1 MRLLRYSLRRAGQA
15 VVVLLLVVVLQFLLL
30 HLAPG
35 DVADVIAGEAQASD
49 PAFIEQLRRELGLDQ
64 PVALQL
70 WLHLQRVITLD
81 WGHAHSMD
89 APVWQLI
96 AERLPGTALL
106 MVSALGLAIV
116 LGVLLGMLAAMHARR
131 WLDGLISVLAL
142 LFYATPGFLVGIGLI
157 LLFSVQLQWLPMS
170 GMSSLYDDSS
180 WWLRGLDLARH
191 LVLPM
196 LSLALFYVAIYTR
209 LMRAAMLEVL
219 PMDYVRTARS
229 KGLSRWRV
237 AWHHAARNALLPI
250 VTMAGLQVSSLLG
263 GSVIV
268 ETIFGWPGI
277 GRLAFEAVFKRDV
290 PLVMGILLLSSVL
303 VLLTSLLVDLVY
315 TRLDPRIRLG
325 RAHDEASVQAPC
337 GLVDFCGGCGP
348 AAAHWGHGLAGPL
361 AVPAG
366 AVVGGGHAH
375 DLARRRLESAAGHR
389 CAGPRHSGR
398 FAARCAHLAA
408 HRRGGHAGG
417 LVRGHC
423 SGHADRLPW
432 RLGR

>member
-1 MRLLRYSLRRAGQA
+1 MSLLRYSLRRLGQA
-15 VVVLLLVVVLQFLLL
+15 GLVLLLVVVLQFLLL

-49 PAFIEQLRRELGLDQ
+49 PAFIEQLRRDLGLDR
-64 PVALQL
+64 PLTVQL
-70 WLHLQRVITLD
+70 GLHMQRLLTLD

-106 MVSALGLAIV
+106 MVSALTLAIV
-116 LGVLLGMLAAMHARR
+116 MGVLLGMLAALYARR
-131 WLDGLISVLAL
+131 WADGLISVLAL

-157 LLFSVQLQWLPMS
+157 LVFSVQLQWLPMS
-170 GMSSLYDDSS
+170 GMSSLYGDSP
-180 WWLRGLDLARH
+180 WTLRLIDSAKH

-196 LSLALFYVAIYTR
+196 ISLALFYVAIYTR

-219 PMDYVRTARS
+219 PMDHVRTARS
-229 KGLSRWRV
+229 KGLGRWRV
-237 AWHHAARNALLPI
+237 VWHHAARNALLPI

-303 VLLTSLLVDLVY
+303 VLAISLCVDLIY

-325 RAHDEASVQAPC
+325 
-337 GLVDFCGGCGP
+337 
-348 AAAHWGHGLAGPL
+348 
-361 AVPAG
+361 
-366 AVVGGGHAH
+366 
-375 DLARRRLESAAGHR
+375 
-389 CAGPRHSGR
+389 
-398 FAARCAHLAA
+398 
-408 HRRGGHAGG
+408 
-417 LVRGHC
+417 
-423 SGHADRLPW
+423 
-432 RLGR
+432 

>member
-1 MRLLRYSLRRAGQA
+1 MSLLRYSLRRLGQA
-15 VVVLLLVVVLQFLLL
+15 GLVLLLVVVLQFLLL

-49 PAFIEQLRRELGLDQ
+49 PAFIEQLRRDLGLDR
-64 PVALQL
+64 PLTVQL
-70 WLHLQRVITLD
+70 GLHMQRVLTLD

-106 MVSALGLAIV
+106 MVSALTLAIV
-116 LGVLLGMLAAMHARR
+116 MGVLLGMLAALYARR
-131 WLDGLISVLAL
+131 WADGLISVLAL
-142 LFYATPGFLVGIGLI
+142 LFYATPGFLVGISLI
-157 LLFSVQLQWLPMS
+157 LVFSVQLQWLPMS
-170 GMSSLYDDSS
+170 GMSSLYGDSP
-180 WWLRGLDLARH
+180 WTLRLIDSAKH

-196 LSLALFYVAIYTR
+196 ISLALFYVAIYTR

-219 PMDYVRTARS
+219 PMDHVRTARS
-229 KGLSRWRV
+229 KGLGRWRV
-237 AWHHAARNALLPI
+237 VWHHAARNALLPI

-303 VLLTSLLVDLVY
+303 VLAISLCVDLIY

-325 RAHDEASVQAPC
+325 
-337 GLVDFCGGCGP
+337 
-348 AAAHWGHGLAGPL
+348 
-361 AVPAG
+361 
-366 AVVGGGHAH
+366 
-375 DLARRRLESAAGHR
+375 
-389 CAGPRHSGR
+389 
-398 FAARCAHLAA
+398 
-408 HRRGGHAGG
+408 
-417 LVRGHC
+417 
-423 SGHADRLPW
+423 
-432 RLGR
+432 

>member
-1 MRLLRYSLRRAGQA
+1 MSLLRYSLRRLGQA
-15 VVVLLLVVVLQFLLL
+15 GLVLLLVVVLQFLLL

-49 PAFIEQLRRELGLDQ
+49 PAFIEQLRRDLGLDR
-64 PVALQL
+64 PLTVQL
-70 WLHLQRVITLD
+70 GLHMQRVLTLD

-106 MVSALGLAIV
+106 MVSALTLAIV
-116 LGVLLGMLAAMHARR
+116 MGVLLGMLAALYARR
-131 WLDGLISVLAL
+131 WADGLISVLAL

-157 LLFSVQLQWLPMS
+157 LVFSVQLQWLPMS
-170 GMSSLYDDSS
+170 GMSSLYGDSP
-180 WWLRGLDLARH
+180 WTLRLIDSAKH

-196 LSLALFYVAIYTR
+196 ISLALFYVAIYTR

-219 PMDYVRTARS
+219 PMDHVRTARS
-229 KGLSRWRV
+229 KGLGRWRV
-237 AWHHAARNALLPI
+237 VWHHAARNALLPI

-303 VLLTSLLVDLVY
+303 VLAISLCVDLIY

-325 RAHDEASVQAPC
+325 
-337 GLVDFCGGCGP
+337 
-348 AAAHWGHGLAGPL
+348 
-361 AVPAG
+361 
-366 AVVGGGHAH
+366 
-375 DLARRRLESAAGHR
+375 
-389 CAGPRHSGR
+389 
-398 FAARCAHLAA
+398 
-408 HRRGGHAGG
+408 
-417 LVRGHC
+417 
-423 SGHADRLPW
+423 
-432 RLGR
+432 

>member
-1 MRLLRYSLRRAGQA
+1 MSFLHYVLRRLAQAGL
-15 VVVLLLVVVLQFLLL
+15 VLALVVVLQFLLL

-49 PAFIEQLRRELGLDQ
+49 PAFVEQLRRELGLDQ
-64 PVALQL
+64 PLPIQL
-70 WLHLQRVITLD
+70 LLHLQRVVSLD

-106 MVSALGLAIV
+106 MVSALLLAIV
-116 LGVLLGMLAAMHARR
+116 SGVLLGMAAALNARR
-131 WLDGLISVLAL
+131 WLDGVISVLAL

-157 LLFSVQLQWLPMS
+157 LLFTVQLQWLPMS

-180 WWLRGLDLARH
+180 LWARVLDTGRH

-196 LSLALFYVAIYTR
+196 FSLALFYVAIYTR

-219 PMDYVRTARS
+219 PMDHVRTARS
-229 KGLSRWRV
+229 KGLGRWRIV
-237 AWHHAARNALLPI
+237 WHHAARNALLPI

-303 VLLTSLLVDLVY
+303 VLVVSLLVDLLY
-315 TRLDPRIRLG
+315 TRLDPRIRL
-325 RAHDEASVQAPC
+325 R
-337 GLVDFCGGCGP
+337 
-348 AAAHWGHGLAGPL
+348 
-361 AVPAG
+361 
-366 AVVGGGHAH
+366 
-375 DLARRRLESAAGHR
+375 
-389 CAGPRHSGR
+389 
-398 FAARCAHLAA
+398 
-408 HRRGGHAGG
+408 
-417 LVRGHC
+417 
-423 SGHADRLPW
+423 
-432 RLGR
+432 

>member
-1 MRLLRYSLRRAGQA
+1 MSLLRYSLRRLGQA
-15 VVVLLLVVVLQFLLL
+15 GLVLLLVVVLQFLLL

-49 PAFIEQLRRELGLDQ
+49 PAFIEQLRRELGLDR
-64 PVALQL
+64 PLTVQL
-70 WLHLQRVITLD
+70 GLHMQRVLTLD

-106 MVSALGLAIV
+106 MVSALTLAIV
-116 LGVLLGMLAAMHARR
+116 MGVLLGMLAALYARR
-131 WLDGLISVLAL
+131 WADGLISVLAL

-157 LLFSVQLQWLPMS
+157 LVFSVQLQWLPMS
-170 GMSSLYDDSS
+170 GMSSLYGDSPWS
-180 WWLRGLDLARH
+180 LRLIDSAKH

-196 LSLALFYVAIYTR
+196 ISLALFYVAIYTR

-219 PMDYVRTARS
+219 PMDHVRTARS
-229 KGLSRWRV
+229 KGLGRWRV
-237 AWHHAARNALLPI
+237 VWHHAARNALLPI

-303 VLLTSLLVDLVY
+303 VLAISLCVDLIY

-325 RAHDEASVQAPC
+325 
-337 GLVDFCGGCGP
+337 
-348 AAAHWGHGLAGPL
+348 
-361 AVPAG
+361 
-366 AVVGGGHAH
+366 
-375 DLARRRLESAAGHR
+375 
-389 CAGPRHSGR
+389 
-398 FAARCAHLAA
+398 
-408 HRRGGHAGG
+408 
-417 LVRGHC
+417 
-423 SGHADRLPW
+423 
-432 RLGR
+432 

>member
-1 MRLLRYSLRRAGQA
+1 MSFLRYVLRRLAQAGL
-15 VVVLLLVVVLQFLLL
+15 VLALVVVLQFLLL

-49 PAFIEQLRRELGLDQ
+49 PAFVEQLRRELGLDQ
-64 PVALQL
+64 PLPIQL
-70 WLHLQRVITLD
+70 LLHLQRVVSLD

-106 MVSALGLAIV
+106 MVSALLLAIV
-116 LGVLLGMLAAMHARR
+116 SGVLLGMAAALNARR
-131 WLDGLISVLAL
+131 WLDGVISVLAL

-157 LLFSVQLQWLPMS
+157 LLFTVQLQWLPMS

-180 WWLRGLDLARH
+180 LWARVLDTGRH

-219 PMDYVRTARS
+219 PMDHVRTARS
-229 KGLSRWRV
+229 KGLGRWRIV
-237 AWHHAARNALLPI
+237 WHHAARNALLPI

-303 VLLTSLLVDLVY
+303 VLVVSLLVDLLY
-315 TRLDPRIRLG
+315 TRLDPRIRL
-325 RAHDEASVQAPC
+325 R
-337 GLVDFCGGCGP
+337 
-348 AAAHWGHGLAGPL
+348 
-361 AVPAG
+361 
-366 AVVGGGHAH
+366 
-375 DLARRRLESAAGHR
+375 
-389 CAGPRHSGR
+389 
-398 FAARCAHLAA
+398 
-408 HRRGGHAGG
+408 
-417 LVRGHC
+417 
-423 SGHADRLPW
+423 
-432 RLGR
+432 

>member
-1 MRLLRYSLRRAGQA
+1 MSFLRYVLRRLAQAGL
-15 VVVLLLVVVLQFLLL
+15 VLALVVVLQFLLL

-49 PAFIEQLRRELGLDQ
+49 PAFVEQLRRELGLDQ
-64 PVALQL
+64 PLPIQL
-70 WLHLQRVITLD
+70 LLHLQRVVSLD

-106 MVSALGLAIV
+106 MVSALLLAIV
-116 LGVLLGMLAAMHARR
+116 SGVLLGMAAALHARR
-131 WLDGLISVLAL
+131 WLDGVISVLAL

-157 LLFSVQLQWLPMS
+157 LLFTVQLQWLPMS

-180 WWLRGLDLARH
+180 LWARVLDTGRH

-219 PMDYVRTARS
+219 PMDHVRTARS
-229 KGLSRWRV
+229 KGLGRWRIV
-237 AWHHAARNALLPI
+237 WHHAARNALLPI

-303 VLLTSLLVDLVY
+303 VLVVSLLVDLLY
-315 TRLDPRIRLG
+315 TRLDPRIRL
-325 RAHDEASVQAPC
+325 R
-337 GLVDFCGGCGP
+337 
-348 AAAHWGHGLAGPL
+348 
-361 AVPAG
+361 
-366 AVVGGGHAH
+366 
-375 DLARRRLESAAGHR
+375 
-389 CAGPRHSGR
+389 
-398 FAARCAHLAA
+398 
-408 HRRGGHAGG
+408 
-417 LVRGHC
+417 
-423 SGHADRLPW
+423 
-432 RLGR
+432 

>member
-1 MRLLRYSLRRAGQA
+1 MSLLRYSLRRLGQA
-15 VVVLLLVVVLQFLLL
+15 GLVLLLVVVLQFLLL

-49 PAFIEQLRRELGLDQ
+49 PAFIEQLRRDLGLDR
-64 PVALQL
+64 PLTVQL
-70 WLHLQRVITLD
+70 GLHMQRVLTLD

-106 MVSALGLAIV
+106 MVSALTLAIV
-116 LGVLLGMLAAMHARR
+116 MGVLLGMLAALYARR
-131 WLDGLISVLAL
+131 WADGLISVLAL

-157 LLFSVQLQWLPMS
+157 LVFSVQLQWLPMS
-170 GMSSLYDDSS
+170 GMSSLYGDSP
-180 WWLRGLDLARH
+180 WTLRLIDSAKH

-196 LSLALFYVAIYTR
+196 TSLALFYVAIYTR

-219 PMDYVRTARS
+219 PMDHVRTARS
-229 KGLSRWRV
+229 KGLGRWRV
-237 AWHHAARNALLPI
+237 VWHHAARNALLPI

-303 VLLTSLLVDLVY
+303 VLAISLCVDLIY

-325 RAHDEASVQAPC
+325 
-337 GLVDFCGGCGP
+337 
-348 AAAHWGHGLAGPL
+348 
-361 AVPAG
+361 
-366 AVVGGGHAH
+366 
-375 DLARRRLESAAGHR
+375 
-389 CAGPRHSGR
+389 
-398 FAARCAHLAA
+398 
-408 HRRGGHAGG
+408 
-417 LVRGHC
+417 
-423 SGHADRLPW
+423 
-432 RLGR
+432 